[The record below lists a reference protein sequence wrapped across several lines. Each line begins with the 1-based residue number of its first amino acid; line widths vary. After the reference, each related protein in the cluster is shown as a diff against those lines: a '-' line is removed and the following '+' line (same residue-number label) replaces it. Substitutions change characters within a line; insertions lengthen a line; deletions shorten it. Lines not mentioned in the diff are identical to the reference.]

1 MSEASI
7 VGPGNVAPGVVHVIG
22 AGLAGLAAAVRLVE
36 AGRRVAIYDQAPQA
50 GGRCR
55 SFHDAT
61 LGRSIDNGSH
71 MVLSG
76 NRSLLDY
83 ARRIGGDDAL
93 EELRPAVFP
102 FLDLRDGTAWTLRP
116 GGLWLFDPAR
126 RVPGSRPWDYLA
138 ALRCLTARR
147 ERTVADCLSPAGT
160 LFEPLWRP
168 LAVSAL
174 NGPVERVSARLFG
187 AVLRETLLRG
197 EAACRP
203 VLAPRGLSA
212 AFVDPALTRLRAG
225 GAALHLGARVD
236 GLTFEDERL
245 TGFSVGGSTVTLGPL
260 DSIILAVP
268 AWVAERLV
276 PGLTVPPPGPAIVNL
291 HVRLDAPVRLPGGLP
306 FVGLVG
312 GTAEWLFARDDLLSV
327 TVSDADALADLPAGE
342 IAARLWAEIAPH
354 LGSTPR
360 LGGPIPPFRVVK
372 ERRATPDQSPESVA
386 RRPAHR
392 TRWNNLMLAGDWT
405 ETGLP
410 ATLEAAVRSGIRA
423 AEGGVSNGN
432 NPIRRS
438 RVFPA
443 FTSFR
448 HRPIWTDGGAVSARR
463 GPEGQSKKRG

>member
-1 MSEASI
+1 MS
-7 VGPGNVAPGVVHVIG
+7 APGIVHVIG
-22 AGLAGLAAAVRLVE
+22 AGLAGLAAAVRLAE
-36 AGRRVAIYDQAPQA
+36 AGRRVAVYDQAPQA

-61 LGRSIDNGSH
+61 LGRSIDNGNH

-76 NRSLLDY
+76 NRTLLDY
-83 ARRIGGDDAL
+83 ARRTGGADAL
-93 EELRPAVFP
+93 EELRPAAFP
-102 FLDLRDGTAWTLRP
+102 FLDLHDGTTWTLRP

-126 RVPGSRPWDYLA
+126 RVPGSRPLDYLA
-138 ALRCLTARR
+138 SLLCLTAGRHHS
-147 ERTVADCLSPAGT
+147 VADRLSPSGA
-160 LFEPLWRP
+160 LFERLWRP

-212 AFVDPALTRLRAG
+212 AFVDPALARLRSAG
-225 GAALHLGARVD
+225 AVLHLGARVD
-236 GLTFEDERL
+236 GLTYEGDRL
-245 TGFSVGGSTVTLGPL
+245 TGFAAGGSAVALGA
-260 DSIILAVP
+260 DDGVILATP

-291 HVRLDAPVRLPGGLP
+291 HFRLDMPVRLPGGLP

-327 TVSDADALADLPAGE
+327 TISDADALADLPAE
-342 IAARLWAEIAPH
+342 VIAGRLWAEIAPH
-354 LGSTPR
+354 LNPVPR
-360 LGGPIPPFRVVK
+360 LEGQIPPFRVVK

-386 RRPAHR
+386 RRPKTR
-392 TRWNNLMLAGDWT
+392 THWNNLTLAGDWT

-410 ATLEAAVRSGIRA
+410 ATLEAAVRSGSRA
-423 AEGGVSNGN
+423 AEATLSNGN

-438 RVFPA
+438 GLFPA

-448 HRPIWTDGGAVSARR
+448 HRPIWTDGGAVLARR

>member
-1 MSEASI
+1 M
-7 VGPGNVAPGVVHVIG
+7 GGTGTVHVIG

-36 AGRRVAIYDQAPQA
+36 AGERVALYDQAPQA

-61 LGRSIDNGSH
+61 LGRLIDNGNH

-76 NRSLLDY
+76 NRALLDY
-83 ARRIGGDDAL
+83 ARRTGGADAL
-93 EELRPAVFP
+93 EELRPAAFP
-102 FLDLRDGTAWTLRP
+102 FLDLRDGAAWTLRP
-116 GGLWLFDPAR
+116 GGLWLLDPAR
-126 RVPGSRPWDYLA
+126 RVPGSRPFDYLA
-138 ALRCLTARR
+138 ALRCLTASR
-147 ERTVADCLSPAGT
+147 EHSVADRLPSGGA
-160 LFEPLWRP
+160 LFEFLWRP

-174 NGPVERVSARLFG
+174 NGPMERISARLFG

-212 AFVDPALTRLRAG
+212 AFVEPALARLRSA
-225 GAALHLGARVD
+225 GAALHLGVRVD
-236 GLTFEDERL
+236 GVTFDQDRVS
-245 TGFSVGGSTVTLGPL
+245 GFAAAGSAVTLGAP
-260 DSIILAVP
+260 DSMIVAAP

-291 HVRLDAPVRLPGGLP
+291 HFQLDGPVRLPGGLP

-327 TVSDADALADLPAGE
+327 TVSDADALADLPAEE
-342 IAARLWAEIAPH
+342 IAGRLWAEIAPH
-354 LGSTPR
+354 LRPAPR

-372 ERRATPDQSPESVA
+372 ERRATPDQSPESVK
-386 RRPAHR
+386 RRPGTR
-392 TRWNNLMLAGDWT
+392 TRWSNLTLAGDWT

-410 ATLEAAVRSGIRA
+410 ATLEAAVRSGNRA
-423 AEGGVSNGN
+423 AEATLSNGN

-448 HRPIWTDGGAVSARR
+448 HRPIWTDGGAVPARP
-463 GPEGQSKKRG
+463 GPEGQSNKRG

>member
-1 MSEASI
+1 MSKA
-7 VGPGNVAPGVVHVIG
+7 GTVHVIG
-22 AGLAGLAAAVRLVE
+22 AGLAGLAAAIRLVE
-36 AGRRVAIYDQAPQA
+36 AGRRVAVYEQAPQA

-76 NRSLLDY
+76 NRELLGY
-83 ARRIGGDDAL
+83 ARRTGGGDAL
-93 EELRPAVFP
+93 EELRPAAFP
-102 FLDLRDGTAWTLRP
+102 FLDLRTGAAWTLRP

-126 RVPGSRPWDYLA
+126 RVPGSRPLDYLA
-138 ALRCLTARR
+138 SLRCLTARR
-147 ERTVADCLSPAGT
+147 GQSVADCLSPDGA

-212 AFVDPALTRLRAG
+212 AFVDPALARLRAA
-225 GAALHLGARVD
+225 GAALNLGARVE
-236 GLTFEDERL
+236 GLTFEDGRV
-245 TGFSVGGSTVTLGPL
+245 TGFSAGGNAVTLGAL
-260 DSIILAVP
+260 DSVVLAAP
-268 AWVAERLV
+268 AWVAARLV
-276 PGLTVPPPGPAIVNL
+276 PGLAVPPPGPAIVNL
-291 HVRLDAPVRLPGGLP
+291 HVRLDGPVRLPGGLP

-327 TVSDADALADLPAGE
+327 TVSDADALADLPAEE
-342 IAARLWAEIAPH
+342 IAARLWTEVAPH
-354 LGSTPR
+354 LR
-360 LGGPIPPFRVVK
+360 LGGAIPPFRVVK

-386 RRPAHR
+386 RRPGAR
-392 TRWNNLMLAGDWT
+392 TRWSNLTLAGDWT

-410 ATLEAAVRSGIRA
+410 ATLEAAVRSGNRA
-423 AEGGVSNGN
+423 AEATLSNGN

-448 HRPIWTDGGAVSARR
+448 HRPIWTDGGAVLARP

>member
-1 MSEASI
+1 MSEA
-7 VGPGNVAPGVVHVIG
+7 GTVHVIC

-36 AGRRVAIYDQAPQA
+36 AGRRVVLYEQAPQA

-76 NRSLLDY
+76 NRALLDY
-83 ARRIGGDDAL
+83 ARRTGGGDAL
-93 EELRPAVFP
+93 EELRPAAFP
-102 FLDLRDGTAWTLRP
+102 FIDLRTGAAWTLRP

-126 RVPGSRPWDYLA
+126 RVPGSRPLDYLA
-138 ALRCLTARR
+138 SLRCLTARR
-147 ERTVADCLSPAGT
+147 GQSVADCLPPDGA
-160 LFEPLWRP
+160 LFELLWRP

-212 AFVDPALTRLRAG
+212 AFVDPALARL
-225 GAALHLGARVD
+225 GAAGAVLHLGARVE
-236 GLTFEDERL
+236 GLTFDEGRV
-245 TGFSVGGSTVTLGPL
+245 TGFSASGSAVTLGPL
-260 DSIILAVP
+260 DSVVLAAP

-291 HVRLDAPVRLPGGLP
+291 HVRLDGPVRLPGGLP
-306 FVGLVG
+306 FAGLVG

-327 TVSDADALADLPAGE
+327 TVSDADTLADLPAE
-342 IAARLWAEIAPH
+342 EVAARLWAEVAPH
-354 LGSTPR
+354 LR
-360 LGGPIPPFRVVK
+360 LDDAIPPFRVVK
-372 ERRATPDQSPESVA
+372 ERRATPEQSPESVA
-386 RRPAHR
+386 RRPGAR
-392 TRWNNLMLAGDWT
+392 TRWSNLTLAGDWT

-410 ATLEAAVRSGIRA
+410 ATLEAAVRSGNRA
-423 AEGGVSNGN
+423 AEATLSNGN

-448 HRPIWTDGGAVSARR
+448 HRPIWTDGGAVLARP

>member
-1 MSEASI
+1 MSET
-7 VGPGNVAPGVVHVIG
+7 GTVHVIG

-36 AGRRVAIYDQAPQA
+36 AGWRVALYEQAPQA

-76 NRSLLDY
+76 NRALLDY
-83 ARRIGGDDAL
+83 ARRTGGVDAL
-93 EELRPAVFP
+93 EELRPAAFP
-102 FLDLRDGTAWTLRP
+102 FLDLRNGAAWTLRP

-126 RVPGSRPWDYLA
+126 RVPGSRPADYLA
-138 ALRCLTARR
+138 SLRCLTARR
-147 ERTVADCLSPAGT
+147 GQSVADCLPPGGA

-174 NGPVERVSARLFG
+174 NGPVERISASLFG

-212 AFVDPALTRLRAG
+212 AFVDPALARLRAA
-225 GAALHLGARVD
+225 GAALNLGARVD
-236 GLTFEDERL
+236 GLTFDSHRV
-245 TGFSVGGSTVTLGPL
+245 TGFSAGGSAVTLGPL
-260 DSIILAVP
+260 DSVILAAP
-268 AWVAERLV
+268 AWVAARLV
-276 PGLTVPPPGPAIVNL
+276 PELTVPPPGPAIVNL
-291 HVRLDAPVRLPGGLP
+291 HVRLEGPVRLPGGLP
-306 FVGLVG
+306 FAGLVG

-327 TVSDADALADLPAGE
+327 TVSDADALADLPAEE
-342 IAARLWAEIAPH
+342 IAGRLWTEIAPH
-354 LGSTPR
+354 LR
-360 LGGPIPPFRVVK
+360 LEGAIPPHRVVK
-372 ERRATPDQSPESVA
+372 ERRATPEQSPESVA
-386 RRPAHR
+386 RRPGTR
-392 TRWNNLMLAGDWT
+392 TRWSNLTLAGDWT

-410 ATLEAAVRSGIRA
+410 ATLEAAVRSGNRA
-423 AEGGVSNGN
+423 AEATLSNGN

-448 HRPIWTDGGAVSARR
+448 HRPIWTDGGAVLARP